1 MPEERRLLTVVFAD
15 VVGST
20 ALGEQLDA
28 EDMRAMLAGYY
39 AIAKDVF
46 ASHGGTLEKFIGD
59 AVMGVFGMPHA
70 HGDDAERAL
79 SASLELRDR
88 VRSDPNLSDLKLR
101 FGICTGE
108 VVATREPGADFL
120 VTGDAV
126 NIASRL
132 QQAAE
137 PWAVLAAERTVAS
150 TAGLFD
156 VGPALE
162 IEAKGKSLAVTA
174 HQVHS
179 KLPRHVGIRVPKA
192 SMRGRQDELDQLSL
206 VGRRAFRDKRPAFVT
221 IIAPAGTGKTRLLEE
236 FLSRELPAIAP
247 NALIAYAQCL
257 PYGSQLTYWPLRQ
270 MLFSLIAIPEEAQG
284 AEIRERLAIWL
295 EEPRLADLI
304 ATSIGHGVG
313 DAPDRADVFGAW
325 RFALEKA
332 SKVRPLALVFED
344 LHWSS
349 ESLLDLVDFVMQTHG
364 SAAILMLALSRPELL
379 DRRSSWG
386 GGRRNFSNIV
396 LEPLADEDMR
406 SLVRDLLGGIND
418 QTIDAVVATAGGNP
432 FYAEEL
438 ARSVSGGAAGE
449 LPDTVQASIQARLD
463 LLPPDERRVL
473 QLGSIFGRTFRI
485 SGVSAL
491 DAELG
496 SRIGAVCE
504 SLLARDVVKRDDTD
518 HLSFGHILIRDVTY
532 QAMTRAE
539 RATLHAAAGA
549 WLESRASGR
558 ESAVAELVAF
568 HYREAISLLGRQRP
582 PGFDANDVRRRAVQ
596 WLSRAGG
603 SAAAAGADVEA
614 SRHFRAAIDLADE
627 NELPELYERL
637 GDVLQLSR
645 GSINAYEKALELSRQ
660 ANRPAVSELRVLGGL
675 LLCVM
680 RWAEGP
686 GRFPLATVEQ
696 LRAEGHALAAKVD
709 DAHALAK
716 FLAVDSFYPWHVG
729 REGGEVTPA
738 MVDAAVVSARRALNL
753 AELNRDWNTW
763 SAAVDGVT
771 SACMERHEWPAAR
784 EMAQLRVDRQE
795 DLRLIERM
803 DAYHMVAQN
812 SFLLGELNEAERS
825 MKESMALLEKS
836 QNPTLTVGLLGDRM
850 HMLLLLGRW
859 DEVVQLGDYCLRVW
873 RESNETA
880 IGPGRIGLIA
890 GLAVARARRDLSR
903 VIVFKEALIKF
914 AAHAAISGTVMRAYA
929 EFDSLAMEN
938 AIHGAVKVSHVQI
951 DLVERLLSDL
961 VDRRW
966 SVSPATVES
975 VTRYSDQWHVPLLT
989 AQTMRL
995 VGDFEGAA
1003 EIFNASGA
1011 IPYLARVRVEL
1022 AESRGHQPDAESV
1035 AVLKGLGDIEYLEAH
1050 QLGG

>member
-28 EDMRAMLAGYY
+28 EDIRAMLAGYY

-46 ASHGGTLEKFIGD
+46 ASHDGTLEKFIGD

-88 VRSDPNLSDLKLR
+88 VRADPNLSDLKLR
-101 FGICTGE
+101 FGVCTGE

-126 NIASRL
+126 NIAARL

-137 PWAVLAAERTVAS
+137 PWAILAAERTLAS
-150 TAGLFD
+150 AAGSFD

-162 IEAKGKSLAVTA
+162 IEAKGKSLAITA
-174 HQVHS
+174 HQVLS

-206 VGRRAFRDKRPAFVT
+206 AGRRAFRDKRPAFVT

-295 EEPRLADLI
+295 EEPRYADLI
-304 ATSIGHGVG
+304 ATSIGYGVG
-313 DAPDRADVFGAW
+313 DAPDRADVFAAW

-332 SKVRPLALVFED
+332 SNVRPLALVFED

-386 GGRRNFSNIV
+386 GGRRNFSNLV

-406 SLVRDLLGGIND
+406 SLVRDLLGGVND
-418 QTIDAVVATAGGNP
+418 QTVDAVVATAGGNP

-438 ARSVSGGAAGE
+438 ARAVSGGAGGE

-463 LLPPDERRVL
+463 LLPADERRVL
-473 QLGSIFGRTFRI
+473 QLGSIFGRSFRV

-491 DAELG
+491 DPALG
-496 SRIGAVCE
+496 SRIDEVCE
-504 SLLARDVVKRDDTD
+504 SLLARDVVKRDDND

-539 RATLHAAAGA
+539 RAQLHAAAGG
-549 WLESRASGR
+549 WLESRAEGR
-558 ESAVAELVAF
+558 EGAVAELVAF
-568 HYREAISLLGRQRP
+568 HYREAVALLGRQP
-582 PGFDANDVRRRAVQ
+582 PSGFDAIDVRRRAVH
-596 WLSRAGG
+596 WLSQAGD
-603 SAAAAGADVEA
+603 AARAAGADLEA
-614 SRHFRAAIDLADE
+614 SRHFRAAIELADE
-627 NELPELYERL
+627 DVLPELYERL
-637 GDVLQLSR
+637 GDVLQLNR
-645 GSINAYEKALELSRQ
+645 GSIDSYAKALELSRQ
-660 ANRPAVSELRVLGGL
+660 ATRPAVSELRVLGGL
-675 LLCVM
+675 LMCVM
-680 RWAEGP
+680 RWAEGS
-686 GRFPLATVEQ
+686 GRFPLAAVEQ
-696 LRAEGHALAAKVD
+696 MRADGRALAAKVT

-716 FLAVDSFYPWHVG
+716 FYAADAFHPFHFG
-729 REGGEVTPA
+729 RDGGEVTPA
-738 MVDAAVVSARRALNL
+738 MIDAAEASARRALAL
-753 AELNRDWNTW
+753 AESTRDWNTW
-763 SAAVDGVT
+763 SAAIDGLT
-771 SACMERHEWPAAR
+771 SCHIERRDWTAAR
-784 EMAQLRVDRQE
+784 DATQMRLDRQE
-795 DLRLIERM
+795 DLRVLERM
-803 DAYHMVAQN
+803 DAYHMITQ
-812 SFLLGELNEAERS
+812 SLLYMGALEDAEQS
-825 MKESMALLEKS
+825 LKGSAALLEKS
-836 QNPTLTVGLLGDRM
+836 QNPTMTVGMLGDRM
-850 HMLLLLGRW
+850 HILLLLGRW
-859 DEVVQLGDYCLRVW
+859 DQVVQLGDHWLRVW
-873 RESNETA
+873 TESHETA
-880 IGPGRIGLIA
+880 FGPGRIGLIA
-890 GLAVARARRDLSR
+890 GLDVARARRDASR
-903 VIVFKEALIKF
+903 ASLFQEALLKF
-914 AAHAAISGTVMRAYA
+914 AANSQSGQALRAYA
-929 EFDSLAMEN
+929 ESNAVEMEREVLESVN
-938 AIHGAVKVSHVQI
+938 FSYRV
-951 DLVERLLSDL
+951 DLIERLLSAL
-961 VDRRW
+961 ADRRW
-966 SVSPATVES
+966 SASRSTIES
-975 VTRYSDQWHVPLLT
+975 LTQSSDKWRMPLLR
-989 AQTMRL
+989 AQLMRL
-995 VGDFEGAA
+995 AGDFEGAA

-1011 IPYLARVRVEL
+1011 IPYLARARVEL
-1022 AESRGHQPDAESV
+1022 AESRGDQPDPESV
-1035 AVLKGLGDIEYLEAH
+1035 EILKRLGDIEYLEAH
-1050 QLGG
+1050 HLGG